1 MLAVVFTLD
10 YEIYGNGKGSLR
22 ELVLDPTERLA
33 DLFRQFNAP
42 LVIFVEALEFAKM
55 EECQSDDAI
64 SEVAAQLRRL
74 RSQGHEIALHLHP
87 QWANARLDRQG
98 WRLDF
103 AEYNLCV
110 LSPQRIAGIV
120 DQALAWLR
128 RALGSSDFTPVSFR
142 AGNWLF
148 QPTRFASEVLTSRG
162 IRADSSVFK
171 GGHIRNLGL
180 DYRPALRNGSWWRFS
195 SDVNV
200 PDGNGLMVEFPIYT
214 EMVPFWKMLK
224 PKRLRIQN
232 KVPSSDQ
239 GAPLERRWADFL
251 RLRYPRKFDFCRMTA
266 PEMCAVVE
274 RAVRNVRQPGRGLE
288 PVVAI
293 GHSKDLVDLSS
304 VGVVLDWLRARSI
317 PVTTLAAIVGQ
328 LANGPQRPQHNAV
341 ADGSA
346 RSSRTP
352 AQC

>member
-1 MLAVVFTLD
+1 MRAVVFTLD

-64 SEVAAQLRRL
+64 GEVAAQLRRL

-87 QWANARLDRQG
+87 WWANARYKDRNWHLDWTERNIC
-98 WRLDF
+98 
-103 AEYNLCV
+103 A
-110 LSPQRIAGIV
+110 LSPARIETIIG
-120 DQALAWLR
+120 QAIAYLR
-128 RALGSSDFTPVSFR
+128 RALDDPQYVPSSFR
-142 AGNWLF
+142 GGLWVM
-148 QPTRFASEVLTSRG
+148 QPTKHMARSLARHG

-171 GGHIRNLGL
+171 GGYIRSLGL

-200 PDGNGLMVEFPIYT
+200 PDDNGLMVEFPIYT

-293 GHSKDLVDLSS
+293 GHSKDLVDFRA
-304 VGVVLDWLRARSI
+304 VLHLLEFLHSR
-317 PVTTLAAIVGQ
+317 
-328 LANGPQRPQHNAV
+328 AV
-341 ADGSA
+341 AVMTLEKFLSHRVA
-346 RSSRTP
+346 LLV
-352 AQC
+352 

>member
-1 MLAVVFTLD
+1 MLAVAFTLD

-64 SEVAAQLRRL
+64 GEVAAQLRRL

-87 QWANARLDRQG
+87 QWANARFDRHG

-110 LSPQRIAGIV
+110 LPPQRIACIV
-120 DQALAWLR
+120 DHALAWLR

-148 QPTRFASEVLTSRG
+148 RPTRFAAKALASRG
-162 IRADSSVFK
+162 VRADSSVFK
-171 GGHIRNLGL
+171 GGRIRSLGL

-200 PDGNGLMVEFPIYT
+200 PDDNGLLVELPIYT

-224 PKRLRIQN
+224 PKRLRIQK
-232 KVPSSDQ
+232 KVPSSDH
-239 GAPLERRWADFL
+239 GGPLEHRWADFM

-274 RAVRNVRQPGRGLE
+274 RAVRSVRPDSRGLE
-288 PVVAI
+288 PVIAI

-304 VGVVLDWLRARSI
+304 IRVLLDWLRAHSI
-317 PVTTLAAIVGQ
+317 PVTTLAAMVGE
-328 LANGPQRPQHNAV
+328 LAGVTQRATENAA
-341 ADGSA
+341 ADS
-346 RSSRTP
+346 RVRPTRTP
-352 AQC
+352 AKC